1 MATRTQSMSQSSAIA
16 AARATGQHLTGR
28 QVAQTIII
36 YTLLL
41 IGSIFLMVPFFW
53 MLSTSLKTLAE
64 VQTWPIVWIP
74 SQLIWQNY
82 PSVFERTPFARYI
95 LNSMTIA
102 TGGILG
108 TLIGSSL
115 AGFGFARMR
124 FPGRNF
130 LFFLNLTTLML
141 PAWVVIVPHFMM
153 FSYVG
158 WLDTYLPFIV
168 PAFFG
173 NAYHIFLFRQWFLG
187 IPRELEDAA
196 RIDGCSTLRIYAQI
210 FMPLSK
216 PVIATVGI
224 FSFFYYWNDLIYP
237 LVYLQSQMKF
247 PISLGLRMFQTANS
261 GVVDMPALMAASM
274 MALLPCVLLFFF
286 AQRLF
291 VQGVVMT
298 GVEK

>member
-1 MATRTQSMSQSSAIA
+1 MASDAQLVTPSSARSGASYSRRELVHTI
-16 AARATGQHLTGR
+16 LT
-28 QVAQTIII
+28 
-36 YTLLL
+36 YLLL
-41 IGSIFLMVPFFW
+41 LSGALLLMIPFFW

-64 VQTWPIVWIP
+64 VQHWPIVWIP
-74 SQLIWQNY
+74 SQAVWSNY
-82 PSVFERTPFARYI
+82 PAVFQKTPFARYV
-95 LNSMTIA
+95 LNSIIIA
-102 TGGILG
+102 AGGITG
-108 TLIGSSL
+108 TLLGSSL
-115 AGFGFARMR
+115 AGFGFARLR
-124 FPGRNF
+124 FPGRDA
-130 LFFLNLTTLML
+130 LFFLNLTALML

-158 WLDTYLPFIV
+158 WLDTYLPFVV

-173 NAYHIFLFRQWFLG
+173 NAYHIFLFRQWFMG

-196 RIDGCSTLRIYAQI
+196 RMDGCSTFRIYAQI

-224 FSFFYYWNDLIYP
+224 FAFYYYWNDLIYP

-261 GVVDMPALMAASM
+261 GVVDMPKMMAASV
-274 MALLPCVLLFFF
+274 MALLPCVVIFFVS
-286 AQRLF
+286 QRLF
-291 VQGVVMT
+291 VQGVVIT

>member
-1 MATRTQSMSQSSAIA
+1 MATETQLYGQPASSAV
-16 AARATGQHLTGR
+16 RTSGLRVNRRRVMNTTLTY
-28 QVAQTIII
+28 V
-36 YTLLL
+36 LLV
-41 IGSIFLMVPFFW
+41 IGGALLMVPFFW

-74 SQLIWQNY
+74 SKFIWANY
-82 PSVFERTPFARYI
+82 PAVFQKTPFARYI
-95 LNSMTIA
+95 LNSLVIA
-102 TGGILG
+102 TGGIIG
-108 TLIGSSL
+108 TLVGSSL
-115 AGFGFARMR
+115 AGFGFARLR

-153 FSYVG
+153 FSAVG

-173 NAYHIFLFRQWFLG
+173 NAFYIFLFRQWFMG
-187 IPRELEDAA
+187 VPGELEDAA
-196 RIDGCSTLRIYAQI
+196 RIDGCSTFRIFAQI

-216 PVIATVGI
+216 PVIATVSI
-224 FSFFYYWNDLIYP
+224 FAFFYYWNDLLYP

-247 PISLGLRMFQTANS
+247 PVSLGLRMFQTANA
-261 GVVDMPALMAASM
+261 GVVDLPKLMAASM
-274 MALLPCVLLFFF
+274 MALLPCVVLFFF